1 MILRRKPAVLL
12 LAAALAVYALACLF
26 GPLGILANG
35 HGADV
40 GLYHADARRIVD
52 GGLPYRDVYL
62 EYPPFALPA
71 FLVPALDFGHYAFL
85 FKLTMAVCGAGG
97 LLVVFACLRTVAA
110 TLERTALALAIVATA
125 PISLGSVFLNRY
137 DAWPT
142 LLAVAALLLLI
153 RDRPRVSAALLAAG
167 TAAKIFPLA
176 LVPAAAVHVARRFT
190 SAALRRAGLV
200 LVVVGALLI
209 LPFAAL
215 GPGGLA
221 FSFYVQATRHL
232 QVESLFGSILLA
244 ADRSGVYNA
253 HVATGKPGSLDV
265 FGRLPTALGVLSTIL
280 EVAAVLG
287 VAYLYARGRPT
298 KERLLAA
305 AAASLVAYVALGKV
319 ISPQYL
325 VWLVPFVPLVA
336 GRLGRAAS
344 ALLVAAFV
352 LTHVEFAH
360 HASLANVGPVVWL
373 LLARNLV
380 LLALLA
386 TLAAQVGARAAA
398 AEDSRVAWAPT

>member
-1 MILRRKPAVLL
+1 VILRRKPAVIL
-12 LAAALAVYALACLF
+12 LAAAVAVYAVACLLT
-26 GPLGILANG
+26 PLGLLATG

-71 FLVPALDFGHYAFL
+71 FLVPALDFGHYAFV
-85 FKLTMAVCGAGG
+85 FKLSMALCGACA
-97 LLVVFACLRTVAA
+97 LLVVFACLRNVGA
-110 TLERTALALAIVATA
+110 TLPRIALALALVAVA
-125 PISLGSVFLNRY
+125 PAALGSPFLNRY

-142 LLAVAALLLLI
+142 LVAVAALLFLL
-153 RDRPRVSAALLAAG
+153 RDRPSASAALLAAG

-176 LVPAAAVHVARRFT
+176 LVPAAAVDVARRFT
-190 SAALRRAGLV
+190 STALRRTALV
-200 LVVVGALLI
+200 LVVVGAVLI

-244 ADRSGVYNA
+244 ADRSGVYDA
-253 HVATGKPGSLDV
+253 HLATGKPGSLDV

-305 AAASLVAYVALGKV
+305 AAASIAAYVALGKV

-325 VWLVPFVPLVA
+325 VWLVPFVPLA
-336 GRLGRAAS
+336 GGRLGRAATLLLLA
-344 ALLVAAFV
+344 ALV
-352 LTHVEFAH
+352 LTNLEFRH
-360 HASLANVGPVVWL
+360 YASLAHVGPVVWL

-380 LLALLA
+380 LLALLLV
-386 TLAAQVGARAAA
+386 LAAQVGARAAA
-398 AEDSRVAWAPT
+398 AADSRVAWAAM